1 MKNYYQILGLEQNC
15 NNDQIKSAFK
25 EYAKHYHPDKHQGNT
40 FFADKF
46 IEVKEAYDNLM
57 DYQIRKAH
65 DEFHNFNPTSQGSS
79 NSSYQEQ
86 YSQSKQSASQGKP
99 KSNSSQKSLS
109 EESYCEWAFERVEG
123 NDYYGALEEIGKGF
137 DKFPK
142 SSLLNY
148 SEGKV
153 QEAFGYYV
161 RARKCYK
168 KAFEGGIMEAK
179 SDTIRIENLFK
190 NAIGIATKHQ
200 KNGILFCIVGVVIVL
215 ISKGLGNLLMGTL
228 IGTAINLIGAI
239 FLSRRMFN
247 ELPRSLVDNLGN
259 YSYETNL
266 YAFILIACAMGS
278 SGLTAY
284 IIS

>member
-15 NNDQIKSAFK
+15 NNEQIKSAFK
-25 EYAKHYHPDKHQGNT
+25 EYAKHYHPDKHQGNS

-57 DYQIRKAH
+57 DYQIRKTH
-65 DEFHNFNPTSQGSS
+65 DEFHNFNQTHQ
-79 NSSYQEQ
+79 NSSHQEQ
-86 YSQSKQSASQGKP
+86 HSQSQQSNK
-99 KSNSSQKSLS
+99 N
-109 EESYCEWAFERVEG
+109 YCDWAFERVEG

-148 SEGKV
+148 CEGKV

-168 KAFEGGIMEAK
+168 KAFEGGIIEAK
-179 SDTIRIENLFK
+179 TDTIRIENLFT

-200 KNGILFCIVGVVIVL
+200 INGIFFCIVGIVIVL
-215 ISKGLGNLLMGTL
+215 IAKGVGNVLMGAL
-228 IGTAINLIGAI
+228 VGTVINFIGAI
-239 FLSRRMFN
+239 FLSRRMYN
-247 ELPRSLVDNLGN
+247 ELPKSLVDSLGN

-266 YAFILIACAMGS
+266 YALVLIACAMGS

-284 IIS
+284 IIA

>member
-1 MKNYYQILGLEQNC
+1 MKNYYQTLGLEPNC
-15 NNDQIKSAFK
+15 SSEQIKSAFK

-65 DEFHNFNPTSQGSS
+65 DEFHNFNQSSQNSS

-86 YSQSKQSASQGKP
+86 HSQNQQSNNQSQSRT
-99 KSNSSQKSLS
+99 NSSQKTIS
-109 EESYCEWAFERVEG
+109 EENYCDWAFERVEG

-148 SEGKV
+148 CEGKV

-168 KAFEGGIMEAK
+168 KAFEGGIIEAK
-179 SDTIRIENLFK
+179 TDTIRIENLFT
-190 NAIGIATKHQ
+190 NAIGVATKHQ
-200 KNGILFCIVGVVIVL
+200 MNGIFFCIVGVI
-215 ISKGLGNLLMGTL
+215 ITIIFKAGDNLLMGAL
-228 IGTAINLIGAI
+228 IGTAINFIGAI
-239 FLSRRMFN
+239 YLSRRMYN
-247 ELPRSLVDNLGN
+247 ELPKSLVDSLGN
-259 YSYETNL
+259 YSYETNIYGL
-266 YAFILIACAMGS
+266 ILVACAMGS

-284 IIS
+284 LIA

>member
-15 NNDQIKSAFK
+15 NNEQIKSAFK

-46 IEVKEAYDNLM
+46 IEVKEAYDGLI
-57 DYQIRKAH
+57 DYQIRKTH
-65 DEFHNFNPTSQGSS
+65 DDFHSFNQTPQSSS
-79 NSSYQEQ
+79 NSSNQQ
-86 YSQSKQSASQGKP
+86 PHSQDQQANTSQ
-99 KSNSSQKSLS
+99 NQIS
-109 EESYCEWAFERVEG
+109 EENYCEWAFERVDG

-142 SSLLNY
+142 SSLLPY
-148 SEGKV
+148 CEGKV
-153 QEAFGYYV
+153 QEAFGYYI

-168 KAFEGGIMEAK
+168 KAFEAGIIEAK
-179 SDTIRIENLFK
+179 TDTIRIENLFK
-190 NAIGIATKHQ
+190 NAIGTATKHQ
-200 KNGILFCIVGVVIVL
+200 MNGIFFCIVGIVIVL
-215 ISKGLGNLLMGTL
+215 ISKALGNLLVGALM
-228 IGTAINLIGAI
+228 GTAINFIGAI
-239 FLSRRMFN
+239 LLSRRMYN
-247 ELPRSLVDNLGN
+247 ELPKSLVDSLGN
-259 YSYETNL
+259 YSSETNL